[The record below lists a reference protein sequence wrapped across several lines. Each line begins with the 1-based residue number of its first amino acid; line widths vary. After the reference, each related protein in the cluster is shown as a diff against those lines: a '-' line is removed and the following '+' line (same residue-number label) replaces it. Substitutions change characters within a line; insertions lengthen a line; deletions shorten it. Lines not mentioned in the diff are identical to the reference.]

1 MEAVIATGGKQY
13 RVSPGQVI
21 QVERLGKDKGAA
33 VEFTKVLL
41 VNNDGQVTF
50 EPKALASAKVT
61 GQVVAERKGDKVL
74 VVKFND
80 YQCPPCRQT
89 YMEYKPILAKWA
101 KQAPGKVKF
110 VTKDFALERECNSVV
125 STDVHPSACEAAVA
139 VRLAREKGKAE
150 AMEEWIFANQPTLT
164 PDKVKEG
171 AKEIAGN

>member
-41 VNNDGQVTF
+41 VNNDGHVTF

-74 VVKFND
+74 VVKFKRRKN
-80 YQCPPCRQT
+80 YRRHRGHRQT
-89 YMEYKPILAKWA
+89 MTSVRI
-101 KQAPGKVKF
+101 
-110 VTKDFALERECNSVV
+110 TKIEV
-125 STDVHPSACEAAVA
+125 
-139 VRLAREKGKAE
+139 
-150 AMEEWIFANQPTLT
+150 
-164 PDKVKEG
+164 
-171 AKEIAGN
+171 